1 MVLKRTVGS
10 LLFRVNKFS
19 QTSPKQAEVFVEKMF
34 SVKAGPFEP
43 TDGFKFQYLPLEF
56 YPFVKRKS
64 VKGAFKGI
72 SYFQINWIVARLVSS
87 MFLPFF

>member
-19 QTSPKQAEVFVEKMF
+19 QTSPKQAEVFIEKMF

-64 VKGAFKGI
+64 VKRATF
-72 SYFQINWIVARLVSS
+72 SYFQINQIVARLVSS